1 MTLLSNKVKYI
12 SYWDKLIKLISIITF
27 KLIPH
32 KMLEFGVV
40 GLTGI
45 LIQLIFF
52 YFLNFINENSFVK
65 NNLSAIVVGTIFGY
79 ILNNLLTFNK
89 KKLKG
94 KDFIVGM
101 FMFLFFSLLTIS
113 INILISFFVF
123 NILKVKIIAILSG
136 TISGFLSN
144 FFITRKIIW
153 NI

>member
-1 MTLLSNKVKYI
+1 MKYI
-12 SYWDKLIKLISIITF
+12 SCWNKLIKLISIITL
-27 KLIPH
+27 KLIPY
-32 KMLEFGVV
+32 KMLEFGIV

-52 YFLNFINENSFVK
+52 YFLNFINESSFVK

-79 ILNNLLTFNK
+79 VLNNLLTFNK
-89 KKLKG
+89 TKLKG

-101 FMFLFFSLLTIS
+101 ILFLFLSLLTIS

-123 NILKVKIIAILSG
+123 NILKVKILAILSG
-136 TISGFLSN
+136 TISVFLSN

-153 NI
+153 NH